1 MLIAVNVVEKVSKAL
16 SSVHH
21 VGLELNHGAIKVLL
35 GLIFTR
41 LETYYKRIL
50 LETQLYKK
58 FYLLTIVDGVHSHVV
73 RLSAPLSELS
83 EFKLVHVNGVGFSN
97 A

>member
-35 GLIFTR
+35 GLVFTR
-41 LETYYKRIL
+41 LETYYKRI
-50 LETQLYKK
+50 
-58 FYLLTIVDGVHSHVV
+58 
-73 RLSAPLSELS
+73 
-83 EFKLVHVNGVGFSN
+83 
-97 A
+97 

>member
-41 LETYYKRIL
+41 LET
-50 LETQLYKK
+50 
-58 FYLLTIVDGVHSHVV
+58 IVDGVHSHVV